1 MILRKYVEEN
11 YPGAKVRY
19 GDTDSVMV
27 EFDVGERK
35 GEEAIKYSWELGE
48 RAASECTHLFKKPNN
63 LELEK
68 GVLSI
73 FFVFKEK
80 VRGETLDTR

>member
-1 MILRKYVEEN
+1 MMIDDTKKYVEEN

-35 GEEAIKYSWELGE
+35 GEEAIK
-48 RAASECTHLFKKPNN
+48 
-63 LELEK
+63 
-68 GVLSI
+68 V
-73 FFVFKEK
+73 
-80 VRGETLDTR
+80 

>member
-1 MILRKYVEEN
+1 MYNGKQLAYKDINELCIWFHGCIKRYVTMCTHSIICNKKGRMMIDDTKNYVEEN

-35 GEEAIKYSWELGE
+35 GEDAIK
-48 RAASECTHLFKKPNN
+48 
-63 LELEK
+63 
-68 GVLSI
+68 V
-73 FFVFKEK
+73 
-80 VRGETLDTR
+80 